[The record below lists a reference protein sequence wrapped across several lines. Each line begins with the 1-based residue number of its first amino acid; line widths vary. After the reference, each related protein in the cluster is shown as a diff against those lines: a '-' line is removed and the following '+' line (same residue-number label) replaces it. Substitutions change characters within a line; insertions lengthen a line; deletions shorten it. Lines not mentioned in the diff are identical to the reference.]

1 MKILFISP
9 LLPHPHAD
17 HASAFMTYKTIK
29 HLSQRHDISLI
40 SFIRSEKEREHTRHL
55 IDHCSRVG
63 TVFLPQNSF
72 RKFWVRTNLLTLKP
86 IAISHGYCR
95 EMRDK
100 VSYMVRREKFDIVQ
114 IEYSTMGQ
122 YVSEVLNSATILNLP
137 DLMFVQAK
145 KYVKNLRYS
154 RKKLEW
160 FIDGLLSRHYES
172 RLCAKFDRVLAISQ
186 KIKEILLDCNPALS
200 VSVIPT
206 GVDIPKIK
214 KSHAAGN
221 GSDLIF
227 MGAMWRPEN
236 IDAILYFQRSVLK
249 LIRKVIPAVSLTI
262 VGGSPSEE
270 VKRLALDSG
279 IRVTGYVEDLL
290 PYYLKSDVSIAP
302 MRIAGGV
309 QCKILD
315 AMAAGLPVITTSQ
328 GNEGIGARPEK
339 EIIVADSPNDFA
351 ERTVELLQNGYLRKT
366 ISQRGLDFVRSNFSW
381 EQNIEKLEKIYQG
394 CLS

>member
-9 LLPHPHAD
+9 LLPYPYAD
-17 HASAFMTYKTIK
+17 HASAFTTYKTIR
-29 HLSQRHDISLI
+29 HLSQRHDISSI

-55 IDHCSRVG
+55 IDHCSRVE
-63 TVFLPQNSF
+63 TVLLPQNSF
-72 RKFWVRTNLLTLKP
+72 RKFWVRTKLLTLKP
-86 IAISHGYCR
+86 IAISHGSCR

-100 VSYMVRREKFDIVQ
+100 IHSMVKREKFDIVQ
-114 IEYSTMGQ
+114 IEFSTMGQ
-122 YVSEVLNSATILNLP
+122 YISEVLDSATILNLH
-137 DLMFVQAK
+137 DLMFVKAK
-145 KYVKNLRYS
+145 KYVENLRVS

-160 FIDGLLSRHYES
+160 FIDSFISRPYES

-186 KIKEILLDCNPALS
+186 KIKEILLDYNPALS

-214 KSHAAGN
+214 KSHTLGN
-221 GSDLIF
+221 GSNLIF

-270 VKRLALDSG
+270 VRRLALDPG
-279 IRVTGYVEDLL
+279 IKVTGYVEDLL

-315 AMAAGLPVITTSQ
+315 AMAAGLPVVTSSA
-328 GNEGIGARPEK
+328 GNEGIGARANE
-339 EIIVADSPNDFA
+339 EVMVADNPEEFA
-351 ERTVELLQNGYLRKT
+351 DRIIELLQNGHLRKI
-366 ISQRGLDFVRSNFSW
+366 ISKRGFDFVRLNFSW
-381 EQNIEKLEKIYQG
+381 EKIIGNLEEIYQE

>member
-9 LLPHPHAD
+9 LLPHPYAD
-17 HASAFMTYKTIK
+17 HASAFTTYKTIR

-40 SFIRSEKEREHTRHL
+40 SFIRSEKEKEHTRHL
-55 IDHCSRVG
+55 IDHCSRVE
-63 TVFLPQNSF
+63 TVLLPQNSF
-72 RKFWVRTNLLTLKP
+72 RRFWVRTNLLTLKP

-100 VSYMVRREKFDIVQ
+100 VNFMVGREKFDIVQ
-114 IEYSTMGQ
+114 IEFSTMGQ
-122 YVSEVLNSATILNLP
+122 YVSEVLDSATIINLH
-137 DLMFVQAK
+137 DLMFAHAK
-145 KYVKNLRYS
+145 KYVENLRFS

-160 FIDGLLSRHYES
+160 FIDGLISRQYES
-172 RLCAKFDRVLAISQ
+172 RLCAKFDRILAISH
-186 KIKEILLDCNPALS
+186 KIKKILLDYNPALS

-214 KSHAAGN
+214 KSHTLGN
-221 GSDLIF
+221 GSNLIF

-236 IDAILYFQRSVLK
+236 IDAILYFQRSVLM

-270 VKRLALDSG
+270 VRRLALDQG

-315 AMAAGLPVITTSQ
+315 AMAAGLPVVTTSD
-328 GNEGIGARPEK
+328 GNEGIGARANE
-339 EIIVADSPNDFA
+339 EIMVADNPEEFA
-351 ERTVELLQNGYLRKT
+351 DRTIELLQNGHLRKT
-366 ISQRGLDFVRSNFSW
+366 ISERGFNFVKHNFDW
-381 EQNIEKLEKIYQG
+381 EKVIAKLERIYQG